1 VTRDDPQPTT
11 PDDALATLL
20 RELTEIH
27 ETIPRCA
34 GCENFLGVVARVRD
48 DLDEVATPSGDVA
61 TPSGDVGTR
70 SGDVAREQLE
80 AWLEA
85 AEGRVKT
92 TNHCEVCVPSGPYE
106 RFRAA
111 LARARDDFGPSQ

>member
-1 VTRDDPQPTT
+1 MTRDDPQPTT

-48 DLDEVATPSGDVA
+48 DLDEV
-61 TPSGDVGTR
+61 GTR
-70 SGDVAREQLE
+70 SGDVAREQLG
-80 AWLEA
+80 AWLAA

>member
-1 VTRDDPQPTT
+1 MTRNDLHPTT
-11 PDDALATLL
+11 PDDALARLL
-20 RELTEIH
+20 RELTDIH
-27 ETIPRCA
+27 DSMPRCG

-48 DLDEVATPSGDVA
+48 ELDEAA

-70 SGDVAREQLE
+70 SGDVARERLG
-80 AWLEA
+80 AWLAA

-106 RFRAA
+106 RFQAA
-111 LARARDDFGPSQ
+111 LARAREAFGPAR